1 MRIKTEQQIKTELDC
16 GVKAICELFLL
27 NPYMFFSGASS
38 STIGMAANALYSYA
52 LPSNK
57 HFWRKVIAE
66 AKQQGLLPVRSCAY
80 VAEMVAAEQ
89 RLMNKGQI
97 K

>member
-1 MRIKTEQQIKTELDC
+1 MRIKTELQIKMELRY
-16 GVKAICELFLL
+16 GVDAICELFLL
-27 NPYMFFSGASS
+27 KPYMFFSGASS

-57 HFWRKVIAE
+57 RFWRKVIDE
-66 AKQQGLLPVRSCAY
+66 AKQQGFLPERSC
-80 VAEMVAAEQ
+80 VHVVEMVAASQ
-89 RLMNKGQI
+89 RLRNKGQI

>member
-1 MRIKTEQQIKTELDC
+1 MKIKTEQQIKMELDC

-27 NPYMFFSGASS
+27 KPYMFFSGASS
-38 STIGMAANALYSYA
+38 STIGMSANALYSYA
-52 LPSNK
+52 LSSNK

-66 AKQQGLLPVRSCAY
+66 AKQQGLLPGRSCAY
-80 VAEMVAAEQ
+80 VVEMVSARQ
-89 RLMNKGQI
+89 RLRSKGQI